1 MNIKESCMYVD
12 ILGSF
17 DYEGKSPSVD
27 KVFKKGK
34 YTDYLENF
42 KQDCKDLAES
52 QNGYY
57 STETM
62 SDGSY
67 KTTFYTSDDVVDD
80 LYGRVTGC
88 VIWSVNV
95 SFEREIV
102 NFMDY

>member
-1 MNIKESCMYVD
+1 MNIKEFNIYVD

-27 KVFKKGK
+27 KIFKKGK
-34 YTDYLENF
+34 YTDYIENF
-42 KQDCKDLAES
+42 KNDCKDLAES

-67 KTTFYTSDDVVDD
+67 KTTFYTSDDAMDD
-80 LYGRVTGC
+80 LYGRVTSAVVWKVTVG
-88 VIWSVNV
+88 
-95 SFEREIV
+95 FEKEIV
-102 NFMDY
+102 NFMDN